1 MKILKKYGVVIVLLF
16 LVTNFSYSQNSKIDS
31 LQKILEVAKE
41 DSNKAE
47 ILVQLAKLT
56 SDFDREKS
64 IEYYLEALRFEKDKN
79 KKAVILYP
87 IGIYNWQLGNFQES
101 IEYYKKALTLFA
113 ELKDSTWL
121 GKVYNNLGVVNWGLG
136 NSIEALEFYQKALK
150 IRKRINDKKGVSI
163 ILNNIGLIYQ
173 GWGLFKDALEWHK
186 EALAIAM
193 EIEKYSV
200 IAYSYSN
207 FGKCYENE
215 KNYED
220 ALKYYQLGYKNL
232 LMKEKNSRSC
242 SFFLASIGGAY
253 SEMGK
258 LDSALVYYKSSLLH
272 AIRINNK
279 NRIAIAEYNLGLT
292 NFKLNRI
299 AAAEKY
305 INSSYD
311 KSVENSYTNLIKNN
325 LFTLSKI
332 EESKGDISKALK
344 YFKNATA
351 IKDSTFNSEKIAKFT
366 ALQVKFQ
373 LEQQSQE
380 NEMLRKNSEIQSLTI
395 SRQNDSKNILI
406 VTSIVF
412 LIILLVIT
420 KSRKSF
426 KKLNVKLKASERE
439 LLKINANKDKFFSI
453 ISHDLKSPFSSL
465 IGAIDVLDAE
475 QNELSPE
482 ETKEMIQIIKH
493 TSNNVYQLLDVLL
506 AWART
511 QIDGMNLKFEQIK
524 ISDVTNQVFD
534 LLHINAEVKNIS
546 LINSLSEN
554 DFVQAD
560 LLALDT
566 VLRNLVSNGIKFTK
580 PNGKII
586 IESKKNDNE
595 VQIIVSDSGV
605 GLSKSDI
612 DKLFRIEIHHISIG
626 TNKETGTGIGL
637 ILCKE
642 LVEKHGGKIWV
653 ESELGVGSKFM
664 FSLPAVKVLK
674 S

>member
-1 MKILKKYGVVIVLLF
+1 MKISKKYRVIIVLLF
-16 LVTNFSYSQNSKIDS
+16 LVTNFNYSQNSKIDS
-31 LQKILEVAKE
+31 LQQILEVTKE
-41 DSNKAE
+41 DSSKAK
-47 ILVQLAKLT
+47 ILVQLAKL
-56 SDFDREKS
+56 SSNFDREKS
-64 IEYYLEALRFEKDKN
+64 IEYYLEALPFEKN
-79 KKAVILYP
+79 KKKKALILYP
-87 IGIYNWQLGNFQES
+87 IGLFNWQLGNFQES
-101 IEYYKKALTLFA
+101 IEYYNKALILFD
-113 ELKDSTWL
+113 ELKDSVWL
-121 GKVYNNLGVVNWGLG
+121 GKANNNIAVANWGLG
-136 NSIEALEFYQKALK
+136 NSFEALKFYQKALK
-150 IRKRINDKKGVSI
+150 IRKSINDKKGVSI

-173 GWGLFKDALEWHK
+173 DWKLFNDALKWHN
-186 EALAIAM
+186 EGLTIAL
-193 EIEKYSV
+193 EIEEYSV

-215 KNYED
+215 KNYKE

-232 LMKEKNSRSC
+232 LIKEKNSRSS
-242 SFFLASIGGAY
+242 SFFLASIGDVY
-253 SEMGK
+253 SKIGK
-258 LDSALVYYKSSLLH
+258 LDSALAYYKSSLSH
-272 AIRINNK
+272 AVRINNK

-292 NFKLNRI
+292 NLKLNRI
-299 AAAEKY
+299 DDAEKY
-305 INSSYD
+305 INSSYE
-311 KSVENSYTNLIKNN
+311 KSVENSYSNLIKDNQ
-325 LFTLSKI
+325 FALSKI
-332 EESKGDISKALK
+332 EESKGNIYDALK

-380 NEMLRKNSEIQSLTI
+380 NEMLRKNNEIQDLTI
-395 SRQNDSKNILI
+395 SSQNFIRNFLI
-406 VTSIVF
+406 ITSIVF
-412 LIILLVIT
+412 LFALVIIT

-426 KKLNVKLKASERE
+426 KKLNVKLKTSESE

-465 IGAIDVLDAE
+465 LGAVDILEAE

-482 ETKEMIQIIKH
+482 ETKEMIQIVKH
-493 TSNNVYQLLDVLL
+493 TANNVYQLLNVLL
-506 AWART
+506 DWARI
-511 QIDGMNLKFEQIK
+511 QIDKMDYKIVSVNLFERC
-524 ISDVTNQVFD
+524 NEVFD
-534 LLHINAEVKNIS
+534 LLKINASNKNIS
-546 LINSLSEN
+546 LVNSVEKEA
-554 DFVQAD
+554 FVFAD
-560 LLALDT
+560 SLALNT

-605 GLSKSDI
+605 GLSQDDI

-664 FSLPAVKVLK
+664 FSLPIINSKI
-674 S
+674 